1 MTKLRQ
7 RMIEDMQIRNLSPH
21 TIDPYVRAVTKFAFH
36 FGQSPSLLEPEQ
48 IRDYQLFLI
57 RRKKASWAVFN
68 QTVCALRFLYGTTLK
83 KDWSIDHIPFPKQ
96 PRKLPVVLSS
106 SEVGIFLQAIRNIKH
121 RTMFMIMY
129 SAGLRVGELTQLL
142 VTDIDS
148 SRKVIRVCQG
158 KGRADRYVPLFPS
171 LLKALRTYWRHYRP
185 EPWLFP
191 GYPTAQP
198 ISRSAVQRVCNK
210 IRRKLKL
217 AKPVTPHTF
226 RHAFATH
233 LLEAGTDLRTIQILL
248 GHRSL
253 STTAVYL
260 HVAVNAQQLTDE
272 AQDLLGSVATKS

>member
-1 MTKLRQ
+1 MTMLRQ
-7 RMIEDMQIRNLSPH
+7 KMIEDMQIRNFSPH
-21 TIDPYVRAVTKFAFH
+21 TIDAYVRAVAKFSQH
-36 FGQSPSLLEPEQ
+36 FGLSPALLGPEQ
-48 IRDYQLFLI
+48 IRAYQLFLI
-57 RRKKASWAVFN
+57 RKKKASWAVFN
-68 QTVCALRFLYGTTLK
+68 QTVCALRLLYVTTLK
-83 KDWSIDHIPFPKQ
+83 KDWSLDHIPFPKQ
-96 PRKLPVVLSS
+96 PKKLPVVLSP
-106 SEVGIFLQAIRNIKH
+106 SEVQTFLQAIRNIKH
-121 RTMFMIMY
+121 RTMFMTMY
-129 SAGLRVGELTQLL
+129 SAGLRISELTQLL

-171 LLKALRTYWRHYRP
+171 LLKALRTYWRHFRP

-191 GYPTAQP
+191 GYPADQP
-198 ISRSAVQRVCNK
+198 ISCSAVERVCSQ

-217 AKPVTPHTF
+217 TKPVTPHTF

-260 HVAVNAQQLTDE
+260 HVAVNSKQLTDE
-272 AQDLLGSVATKS
+272 AQDLLGSVTTKS